1 MVLTVGVSV
10 MRKVNTRPLSAPQS
24 PSPQLSHKHPTL
36 SPLPREA
43 GFAVRQHGPT
53 FLILSRKLPSL
64 KPRCWVCG
72 RCSCPTDGVV
82 SPTLGTGTPC
92 LGFCTAPGSTLS

>member
-10 MRKVNTRPLSAPQS
+10 MMKVNTRLLSAPQS
-24 PSPQLSHKHPTL
+24 HRPQLSRKHPTL

-53 FLILSRKLPSL
+53 FLKETAIPEAPVLGLWQVQLPH
-64 KPRCWVCG
+64 
-72 RCSCPTDGVV
+72 
-82 SPTLGTGTPC
+82 
-92 LGFCTAPGSTLS
+92 